1 MNPNPSFSIHAPTI
15 IEAQAIIS
23 EKALSPNKGMTG
35 RVEMEGQEREEIIK
49 KIIARSKEDGLG
61 ENKEASPETEIPVP
75 AKRIN
80 LLCVYGASVGVISL
94 LLPWLWNLPAD
105 GAPSP
110 SYLFEFYTSYN
121 PILML
126 LPTTFVFGLLL
137 AFLSPIGGLFQ
148 VPTTLLMCSLW
159 SITAGPMPFGA
170 FLGLASAM
178 ISLFSWFI
186 PWGIGFED
194 VHLIGHR
201 LTLRQKIWNFKL
213 VKVGERA

>member
-1 MNPNPSFSIHAPTI
+1 MVVKL
-15 IEAQAIIS
+15 E
-23 EKALSPNKGMTG
+23 
-35 RVEMEGQEREEIIK
+35 
-49 KIIARSKEDGLG
+49 
-61 ENKEASPETEIPVP
+61 
-75 AKRIN
+75 RIN

-94 LLPWLWNLPAD
+94 LLPWWWNGPAD
-105 GAPSP
+105 GAPYP
-110 SYLFEFYTSYN
+110 SYLFESYTSYD
-121 PILML
+121 PISVL
-126 LPTTFVFGLLL
+126 LPTTFVFGVML

-159 SITAGPMPFGA
+159 WGPMPFGA

-213 VKVGERA
+213 VKAGERA